1 MAKKQKSITLMPDDL
16 LLSVAEEIKLPL
28 LQIARAAE
36 QSQLT
41 GQDLNQQIKTSSES
55 ALKLIDS
62 YVIGLKLAA
71 TERDWPLETVSLSSI
86 LYDSA
91 HELYATAQNYGVA
104 LELHIEGRHNPVQT
118 NQQALKAAM
127 TSLGMALIEALPAQE
142 TTQLKLLMAS
152 HPSRYGQV
160 AGIYADQEQV
170 SKEALKQGRQLQG
183 RSAQP
188 LVQTS
193 HTSGAGIFI
202 ADNILKSLKL
212 NLISS
217 RHHRLYGL
225 GTILQPNR
233 QLVLV

>member
-1 MAKKQKSITLMPDDL
+1 MAKKQKHITLMPHDL
-16 LLSVAEEIKLPL
+16 LLNVAEEIKLPL

-55 ALKLIDS
+55 ALKLVDS
-62 YVIGLKLAA
+62 YVLGLKLASGKH
-71 TERDWPLETVSLSSI
+71 DMPLEYVSLSSV

-104 LELHIEGRHNPVQT
+104 LELQIEGRHSPVQT
-118 NQQALKAAM
+118 NQQALRAAM
-127 TSLGMALIEALPAQE
+127 ISLGMALIEALPAQE

-160 AGIYADQEQV
+160 AGIYADQQQV
-170 SKEALKQGRQLQG
+170 TKEALKLGRELQG
-183 RSAQP
+183 MSAQP
-188 LVQTS
+188 FVQTS

-217 RHHRLYGL
+217 RHHRLHGL

-233 QLVLV
+233 QLSLV